1 MIFAKKTMG
10 ADCLSGRLASSGGR
24 VRKHPAAAPIG
35 LPFAEKINK
44 LTRRGLR
51 GMRRHRSFER
61 DFPHIVEIVVPG
73 RSWGGPRDA
82 MHNFHARHSLQAR
95 PRFGRYKDGGR
106 YVRWYFADRDIAE
119 AFAAKFAKG
128 IVPLKTPTRVIYA
141 SRWSDD
147 FL

>member
-1 MIFAKKTMG
+1 
-10 ADCLSGRLASSGGR
+10 
-24 VRKHPAAAPIG
+24 
-35 LPFAEKINK
+35 
-44 LTRRGLR
+44 
-51 GMRRHRSFER
+51 
-61 DFPHIVEIVVPG
+61 
-73 RSWGGPRDA
+73 
-82 MHNFHARHSLQAR
+82 MHNFHARHGLQAR

>member
-1 MIFAKKTMG
+1 M
-10 ADCLSGRLASSGGR
+10 LAR
-24 VRKHPAAAPIG
+24 IRPLPLWE

-82 MHNFHARHSLQAR
+82 MHNFHARHGLQAR

-141 SRWSDD
+141 SRWSED